1 MPANSPPAKPRQT
14 TAAAAV
20 AAELLPGQS
29 PALLQELHLLTR
41 SGELNADARRKL
53 KQINHLYGMLRPKL
67 EPLLG
72 DEGDPLWLDA
82 GAGNGYL
89 GFVLYDLLL
98 RPAGRGRLVGV
109 ESRPELVA
117 RVNQRAALLGF
128 SRLRALQGQLAEWA
142 DAAQPSVEGHKP
154 HAVLALHACDTAT
167 DDALVLGIRAESQ
180 VIAVVPCC
188 QAEVARLLSGGSGVR
203 SALGPLWRHPFHRR
217 EFGAHLTNVVRSLVL
232 EAHGYS
238 VTVTELTGWEH
249 SLKNELLLA
258 HKVQRTNGLALQQL
272 RGLLAELPIAEMG
285 LLRRLGGTLALTG
298 AQANLT

>member
-1 MPANSPPAKPRQT
+1 MSAKPPQDRARQSV
-14 TAAAAV
+14 AAAAV

-67 EPLLG
+67 EPLLANH
-72 DEGDPLWLDA
+72 GDPLLLDA

-109 ESRPELVA
+109 ESRPDLVE

-128 SRLRALQGQLAEWA
+128 SRLQALQGQLAEWA
-142 DAAQPSVEGHKP
+142 DADVAGIDGQKP
-154 HAVLALHACDTAT
+154 QAVLALHACDTAT

-188 QAEVARLLSGGSGVR
+188 QAELARLLGGGSAVR

-238 VTVTELTGWEH
+238 VAVTELTGWEH
-249 SLKNELLLA
+249 SMKNELILA
-258 HKVQRTNGLALQQL
+258 HKVQRSNGLALQQL
-272 RGLLAELPIAEMG
+272 RGLLAELPVGEMG
-285 LLRRLGGTLALTG
+285 LLRRLAATLAP
-298 AQANLT
+298 AAAPAP